1 MSGYPDLDQRHG
13 ELSPEDEMIEKP
25 FSADALLRRMRGVL
39 DRAG

>member
-1 MSGYPDLDQRHG
+1 
-13 ELSPEDEMIEKP
+13 LSPEDEMIEKP